1 MAHHCEKTLKVNVPA
16 EKVWQI
22 LEDYNNIEKFAMTI
36 KSSASANDISAGLGA
51 KRTCTFNDGSSLVE
65 EIIEYQAGQGYKMD
79 ISNHSMPLKSMQSEM
94 KVTAIDENS
103 SEIYMSA
110 DFVVKGGPVGWV
122 MGQLI
127 MRPVMKGIFNKVMT
141 GLAYHSATGEV
152 ISEKLPPNETL
163 AKIIL
168 A

>member
-1 MAHHCEKTLKVNVPA
+1 MAQHCEKTLKVNVPA
-16 EKVWQI
+16 EKVWQV

-36 KSSASANDISAGLGA
+36 KSSASANEISSGLGA
-51 KRTCTFNDGSSLVE
+51 KRTCTFNNGSSLVE
-65 EIIEYQAGQGYKMD
+65 EIIEYHEGQGYKMD
-79 ISNHSMPLKSMQSEM
+79 ISNHSMPLKSMQAEM
-94 KVTAIDENS
+94 KVTSIDKNS

-110 DFVVKGGPVGWV
+110 DFVVKGGPLGWV

-127 MRPVMKGIFNKVMT
+127 MKPVMKAIFKKVMT
-141 GLAYHSATGEV
+141 GLAYHSETGEI
-152 ISEKLPPNETL
+152 ISEKLPSNKEL

>member
-16 EKVWQI
+16 EKVWKV

-36 KSSASANDISAGLGA
+36 KTSASANEISSGLGA

-65 EIIEYQAGQGYKMD
+65 EIIEYQVGQGYKMD

-94 KVTAIDENS
+94 KVTPIDENS

-110 DFVVKGGPVGWV
+110 DFVVKGGPLGWV

-127 MRPVMKGIFNKVMT
+127 MQPVMKSIFKKVMT
-141 GLAYHSATGEV
+141 GLAYHSLTGEI
-152 ISEKLPPNETL
+152 ISEKLPTNEEL
-163 AKIIL
+163 AQIIL

>member
-16 EKVWQI
+16 DKIWQV
-22 LEDYNNIEKFAMTI
+22 LEDYNNIDRFAMTI
-36 KSSASANDISAGLGA
+36 KSSASVSEINSGLGA

-65 EIIEYQAGQGYKMD
+65 EIIEYQEGQGYKMD

-94 KVTAIDENS
+94 KVTAIDENC

-110 DFVVKGGPVGWV
+110 DFVVKGGTFGWI

-127 MRPVMKGIFNKVMT
+127 MGPVMKSIFKKIMT
-141 GLAYHSATGEV
+141 GLAYHSLTGE
-152 ISEKLPPNETL
+152 IINEKLPANEKL
-163 AKIIL
+163 AQIIH

>member
-16 EKVWQI
+16 EKVWKV

-36 KSSASANDISAGLGA
+36 KTSASANEISSGLGA

-65 EIIEYQAGQGYKMD
+65 EIIEYQGGQGYKMD

-94 KVTAIDENS
+94 KVTPIDENS

-110 DFVVKGGPVGWV
+110 DFVVKGGPLGWV

-127 MRPVMKGIFNKVMT
+127 MQPVMKSIFKKVMT
-141 GLAYHSATGEV
+141 GLAYHSLTGEI
-152 ISEKLPPNETL
+152 ISEKLPTNEEL
-163 AKIIL
+163 AQIIH

>member
-16 EKVWQI
+16 EKIWQV
-22 LEDYNNIEKFAMTI
+22 LEDYNNIDRFAMTI
-36 KSSASANDISAGLGA
+36 KSSASVNEINSGLGA

-65 EIIEYQAGQGYKMD
+65 EIIEYQEGQGYKMD

-94 KVTAIDENS
+94 KVTAIDENC

-110 DFVVKGGPVGWV
+110 DFVVKGGALGWI

-127 MRPVMKGIFNKVMT
+127 MGPVMKSIFKKVMI
-141 GLAYHSATGEV
+141 GLAYHSLTREI
-152 ISEKLPPNETL
+152 ISEKLPANEKL
-163 AKIIL
+163 AQIIH

>member
-16 EKVWQI
+16 EKVWQV
-22 LEDYNNIEKFAMTI
+22 LEDYNNIERFAITI
-36 KSSASANDISAGLGA
+36 KSSASANEICSGLGA

-65 EIIEYQAGQGYKMD
+65 EIIEYQEGQGYKMD
-79 ISNHSMPLKSMQSEM
+79 ISNHSMPLKSMQAEM
-94 KVTAIDENS
+94 KVTPIDECS

-110 DFVVKGGPVGWV
+110 EFVVKGGPLGWV

-127 MRPVMKGIFNKVMT
+127 MQPVMKAIFKKVMT
-141 GLAYHSATGEV
+141 GLAYHSATGEL
-152 ISEKLPPNETL
+152 ISEKLPQNEKL

>member
-16 EKVWQI
+16 EKIWQV
-22 LEDYNNIEKFAMTI
+22 LEDYNGIEKFAMTI
-36 KSSASANDISAGLGA
+36 KSSASVNEISTGLGA
-51 KRTCTFNDGSSLVE
+51 KRSCTFNDGSSLVE

-94 KVTAIDENS
+94 KVTVIDENS

-110 DFVVKGGPVGWV
+110 DFVVKGGPLGWV
-122 MGQLI
+122 MGKLL
-127 MRPVMKGIFNKVMT
+127 MRPVMKGIFKKVMT
-141 GLAYHSATGEV
+141 GLAYHCATGEL
-152 ISEKLPPNETL
+152 ISDKLPENEEL
-163 AKIIL
+163 AKIIH

>member
-16 EKVWQI
+16 EKIWQA
-22 LEDYNNIEKFAMTI
+22 LEKYSSIEKFAMTI
-36 KSSASANDISAGLGA
+36 KSSASVNEISSGLGA
-51 KRTCTFNDGSSLVE
+51 KRSCTFNDGSSLVE
-65 EIIEYQAGQGYKMD
+65 EITEYQIGQGYKMD

-110 DFVVKGGPVGWV
+110 DFVVKGGPFGWM

-127 MRPVMKGIFNKVMT
+127 MRPVMKAIFKKVMT
-141 GLAYHSATGEV
+141 GLAYHSVTGKV
-152 ISEKLPPNETL
+152 IGEKLPPNEELT
-163 AKIIL
+163 KIII

>member
-16 EKVWQI
+16 EKVWQS

-36 KSSASANDISAGLGA
+36 KSSASANEISSGLGA

-65 EIIEYQAGQGYKMD
+65 EIIEYQEGQGYKMD
-79 ISNHSMPLKSMQSEM
+79 ISNHSMPLKSMQAEM

-110 DFVVKGGPVGWV
+110 DFVVKGGPFGWV
-122 MGQLI
+122 IGQLI
-127 MRPVMKGIFNKVMT
+127 MQPVMKSIFKKVMT
-141 GLAYHSATGEV
+141 GLAYHSVTGKLV
-152 ISEKLPPNETL
+152 GKKLPSNEELTQ
-163 AKIIL
+163 IIH

>member
-16 EKVWQI
+16 DKVWQV
-22 LEDYNNIEKFAMTI
+22 LEDYSGIEKFAMTI
-36 KSSASANDISAGLGA
+36 KSSACVNDISSGLGA
-51 KRTCTFNDGSSLVE
+51 KRSCTFNDDSSLVE
-65 EIIEYQAGQGYKMD
+65 EIIEYQVGQGYTMD

-110 DFVVKGGPVGWV
+110 DFVVKGGPLGWV

-127 MRPVMKGIFNKVMT
+127 MRPVMKSIFKKVMT
-141 GLAYHSATGEV
+141 GLAYHSATGEL
-152 ISEKLPPNETL
+152 ISDKLPPNEEL
-163 AKIIL
+163 ARLIR

>member
-16 EKVWQI
+16 EKVWKV
-22 LEDYNNIEKFAMTI
+22 LENYRNIEKFAMTI
-36 KSSASANDISAGLGA
+36 KSSASANEINTGLGA

-65 EIIEYQAGQGYKMD
+65 EIIEYQEGQGYKMD
-79 ISNHSMPLKSMQSEM
+79 ISNHSMPLKSMQSAM

-110 DFVVKGGPVGWV
+110 DFVVKGGPLGWV

-127 MRPVMKGIFNKVMT
+127 MQPVMKGIFKKVMT
-141 GLAYHSATGEV
+141 GLAYHSLTGEI
-152 ISEKLPPNETL
+152 ISEKLPSNEKL
-163 AKIIL
+163 AQIIH